1 MPGAFDDHEVNLLT
15 ELAAD
20 LSFGIVVMRDRL
32 ERQAAV
38 ENLQGTLEATVA
50 ALASTVECR
59 DPYTA
64 GHQRRVAKLACAIAL
79 RMGLGQDAIKGIE
92 LASII
97 HDIGKIRVPAEILNK
112 PGKLSHLEFN
122 LIKEHSQAGYEIVR
136 NIAFPWPVADMILQH
151 HERLDGSGYPRG
163 ISAEEIL
170 VEARIIAVA
179 DTVDSMM
186 SHRPYRVAL
195 GLEAALAEIERRAG
209 QLYDRRAV
217 EACVALFRQDGF
229 VMES

>member
-1 MPGAFDDHEVNLLT
+1 
-15 ELAAD
+15 
-20 LSFGIVVMRDRL
+20 
-32 ERQAAV
+32 
-38 ENLQGTLEATVA
+38 
-50 ALASTVECR
+50 
-59 DPYTA
+59 
-64 GHQRRVAKLACAIAL
+64 
-79 RMGLGQDAIKGIE
+79 
-92 LASII
+92 
-97 HDIGKIRVPAEILNK
+97 
-112 PGKLSHLEFN
+112 
-122 LIKEHSQAGYEIVR
+122 
-136 NIAFPWPVADMILQH
+136 MILQH